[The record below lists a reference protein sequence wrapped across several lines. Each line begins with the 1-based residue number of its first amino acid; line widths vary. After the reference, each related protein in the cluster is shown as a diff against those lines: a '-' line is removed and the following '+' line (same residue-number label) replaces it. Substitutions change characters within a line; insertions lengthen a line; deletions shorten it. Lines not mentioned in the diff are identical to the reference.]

1 MSGALGVRR
10 SQILPGGSAPARLA
24 RLLGGMITAA
34 QAKQAVKEWEPTDSQ
49 GLPLLITNKLWPEE
63 KKRVVD
69 RALDLAKGDADHGHR
84 RSAERGWSKV
94 KYTVWFHDYWL
105 RAQRKEE
112 SLAHEE
118 ESLDA
123 AAAAVFAESDDDDKE
138 DEATEPVTTPER
150 RPRTDGDTKALPRIE
165 SNGDASES
173 DDDVVAD
180 DSEADEDDG
189 GDTDASDDDVN
200 GLAEELNQKCT
211 VEPPTTAH
219 PAACGGCAC
228 TVTAAVVVVA
238 AAVSLL
244 RLHTGTEA

>member
-1 MSGALGVRR
+1 MEFDDFASKCTA
-10 SQILPGGSAPARLA
+10 ILEQRQAMYEIAAGGS
-24 RLLGGMITAA
+24 
-34 QAKQAVKEWEPTDSQ
+34 D
-49 GLPLLITNKLWPEE
+49 
-63 KKRVVD
+63 
-69 RALDLAKGDADHGHR
+69 
-84 RSAERGWSKV
+84 
-94 KYTVWFHDYWL
+94 
-105 RAQRKEE
+105 
-112 SLAHEE
+112 
-118 ESLDA
+118 
-123 AAAAVFAESDDDDKE
+123 SDD
-138 DEATEPVTTPER
+138 
-150 RPRTDGDTKALPRIE
+150 
-165 SNGDASES
+165 SE
-173 DDDVVAD
+173 AD

>member
-1 MSGALGVRR
+1 MV
-10 SQILPGGSAPARLA
+10 
-24 RLLGGMITAA
+24 TAA
-34 QAKQAVKEWEPTDSQ
+34 QAKQAVQEWEPTDSQ
-49 GLPLLITNKLWPEE
+49 GLPLLYTNKLWPEE

-173 DDDVVAD
+173 DDVVAD

-219 PAACGGCAC
+219 PAACGGFAC